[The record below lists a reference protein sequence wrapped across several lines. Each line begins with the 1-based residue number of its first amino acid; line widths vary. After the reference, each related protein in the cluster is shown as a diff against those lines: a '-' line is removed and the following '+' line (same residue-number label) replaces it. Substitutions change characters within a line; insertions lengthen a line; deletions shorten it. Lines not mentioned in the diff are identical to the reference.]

1 MKISVIIT
9 LKKDV
14 LDPQGKVIHQTLD
27 GMGFENVNEVR
38 QGKYF
43 EIDTKESD
51 KDNAKAKVEEMCKKL
66 LANLVIENYKIILSK
81 KKTIMK
87 ISVIITLKKDVLDPQ
102 GKVIQQT
109 LDGMGF
115 NGINEV
121 RQGKYFEID
130 VKENDPN
137 KAKKIV
143 EEMCKKLLA
152 NLVIE
157 NYKII
162 GTQ

>member
-1 MKISVIIT
+1 MKISAIIT

-14 LDPQGKVIHQTLD
+14 LDPQGKVIHQ
-27 GMGFENVNEVR
+27 
-38 QGKYF
+38 
-43 EIDTKESD
+43 
-51 KDNAKAKVEEMCKKL
+51 A
-66 LANLVIENYKIILSK
+66 
-81 KKTIMK
+81 
-87 ISVIITLKKDVLDPQ
+87 
-102 GKVIQQT
+102 

-115 NGINEV
+115 NNVDEV

-130 VKENDPN
+130 VKENDPK
-137 KAKKIV
+137 KAEKIV